1 MESASRK
8 DLRILQAEAVTA
20 SNNTMHQNSTRK
32 QAKKSFGEK
41 PKLLGAQS
49 LTQRRVL
56 VEPFP
61 HYLMCAAN

>member
-20 SNNTMHQNSTRK
+20 LTNTTHQNFTRK
-32 QAKKSFGEK
+32 QAKKSFSAK

-56 VEPFP
+56 VELFP
-61 HYLMCAAN
+61 RYLMCAGD